1 MSHPETLALH
11 GGSWRADPAS
21 GAVAVPIYQTTSYQF
36 RDTGHAR
43 RLFALEELGYTYT
56 RTINPGREVLERRL
70 TALEGGKAALALAS
84 GAAALLYSVLD
95 LAEAGDSVV
104 VSARFAVDHGA
115 GLIQTLL
122 RLGVDV
128 RVVEHAAAEEFTA
141 ATGPRTRLWLAD
153 SVAGPDLEV
162 FPVAA
167 VAEAGRR
174 LNVPLVVDNS
184 RAPLSL
190 RPLAEGAAVA
200 VYDLAGPL
208 GTGTAQGGIIVDGGG
223 FDWAADPERLPSLNR
238 PDPSYHG
245 TVWTQVVRQ
254 WNASAFIASAR
265 GRFLRDLGSAISPF
279 DVTLAIQALE
289 TLPLRARHRA
299 AAAAFLAGELSR
311 HPAVAAVHGPVG
323 GLLAVHLRW
332 PERAADVAGH
342 LCLLSGGGSRGAV
355 RVQDGTLVIAAGLE
369 HAEDALADL
378 RRALDHVRH
387 SVAPGPPAAP

>member
-11 GGSWRADPAS
+11 GGSWRADPAT
-21 GAVAVPIYQTTSYQF
+21 GAVAVPITQTTSYQF

-84 GAAALLYSVLD
+84 GAAALLYCVLN
-95 LAEAGDSVV
+95 LAEAGDDVV
-104 VSARFAVDHGA
+104 VAARFAAERGA

-122 RLGVDV
+122 RLGIDV
-128 RVVEHAAAEEFTA
+128 RVVEHATPEEFVT

-167 VAEAGRR
+167 VAKAGRR
-174 LNVPLVVDNS
+174 LGVPLAVDNS

-190 RPLAEGAAVA
+190 KPLAEGAAVA
-200 VYDLAGPL
+200 VYDLGGPL
-208 GTGTAQGGIIVDGGG
+208 GTGTAQGGIVVDGGG
-223 FDWAADPERLPSLNR
+223 FDWAADPARLPSLNR

-254 WNASAFIASAR
+254 WNASAFIASMR
-265 GRFLRDLGSAISPF
+265 GRFLRDLGGAISPF
-279 DVTLAIQALE
+279 DVTQAILALE
-289 TLPLRARHRA
+289 TLPLRVRHRTA
-299 AAAAFLAGELSR
+299 AAVFLAGALAD

-323 GLLAVHLRW
+323 GLLALRLHR
-332 PERAADVAGH
+332 PERTRDVAGA
-342 LCLLSGGGSRGAV
+342 LRLLSGGGSRGDV
-355 RVQDGTLVIAAGLE
+355 RVRDGMLAIAAGLE
-369 HAEDALADL
+369 HADDAHADL
-378 RRALDHVRH
+378 RQALDG
-387 SVAPGPPAAP
+387 AG